1 MYLKTLI
8 YLVYDEHWIELDI
21 HYIWNIFEN
30 SLILWKSY
38 RFVSVLISS
47 LFSEAKKFLLHLD
60 KLSIC
65 SWFLKMNE
73 KTSVILI
80 FM

>member
-1 MYLKTLI
+1 MPGTY
-8 YLVYDEHWIELDI
+8 
-21 HYIWNIFEN
+21 FEK

-47 LFSEAKKFLLHLD
+47 LFSEAEKFLLHLEQILD
-60 KLSIC
+60 EVSIC
-65 SWFLKMNE
+65 FWVLKINE

-80 FM
+80 FV